1 MNKMAKKNI
10 INIAQ
15 IVGLIAVTV
24 LLWYIL
30 ALISDNSLVVPRPR
44 AVIGLVF
51 QLLGEGAIW
60 LALLATLARSVLA
73 FVLSLAFAFGLALLA
88 GVFPKTRFCTSAV
101 VTFLRA
107 LPTVAVILISLIIFR
122 SSVTPVVV
130 AFLVVFP
137 VIYDVFVRK
146 FQSNSELFDVCK
158 VYDVTPANKVKFYI
172 LPLVRDEL
180 LSVTREQ
187 LPLAVKV
194 VIAGEVLALPIRS
207 LGREMYVGKVN
218 LDTARVIALTVLSL
232 TVCFVLSGVLSLAGR
247 RHD

>member
-1 MNKMAKKNI
+1 MNKTAKKII

-73 FVLSLAFAFGLALLA
+73 FVLSLALLA
-88 GVFPKTRFCTSAV
+88 GVFPKTRLCTSAV

-207 LGREMYVGKVN
+207 LGREMYIGKVN